1 MSSISTLVVLGVLRS
16 APLRA
21 SLSAT
26 TTHAP
31 EAPLRPPPK
40 FRPHPFA
47 YHEEVT
53 VTIDDLSSLGDGV
66 GRVQLAPDASD
77 ADGDD
82 RGWVVMVPFT
92 LPGETVR
99 ARVFRNHKG
108 HSDADLLEVVG
119 APSAVRTEPRC
130 ALFGVCG
137 GCQYQH
143 VEYAEQLRMKAR
155 HVSEL
160 LARTGGL
167 DGAAVRP
174 TIGSPKELGYRSKLT
189 PQYNVERRDGERPA
203 VGFVQARTRSRMV
216 DVARC
221 EIATDG
227 INAALP
233 AAREKVAESVAA
245 ALAAERRGGK
255 RALGGSVL
263 LRDASEG
270 VVTDHHAWV
279 SEVRAAAPTA
289 SATACHLTTH
299 RSPCTTH
306 RSQVVPLA
314 DGDELRLKFQAGDFF
329 QNNPFALPAL
339 VDYVVAQA
347 SAPLL
352 PRGGETEG
360 DAGEVRARHLIDA
373 YCGSGLFALASAGRF
388 EACAGVETCE
398 SAVRSARAN
407 AKANGIGNCGFVAAS
422 AEEIF
427 GRLPAAFAGREA
439 AVVMDPPRKGAD
451 LSFLRQ
457 LLRFAPRRVVYVS
470 CGADTLARD
479 LRLLVG
485 AGYTLTEVQPF
496 DLFPQTRHIETVAT
510 LDLAVDAPR
519 QIDAPAEGTREPGR
533 RKRKRQERRRRST
546 E

>member
-1 MSSISTLVVLGVLRS
+1 MSSISTLVVALGVLRS

-189 PQYNVERRDGERPA
+189 PQYNVERRDGERPT

-289 SATACHLTTH
+289 SAT
-299 RSPCTTH
+299 RSPLTSPLTLPHPPRRWCRSPTATSFASSSRRATSSRTT
-306 RSQVVPLA
+306 RSPS
-314 DGDELRLKFQAGDFF
+314 
-329 QNNPFALPAL
+329 PP
-339 VDYVVAQA
+339 
-347 SAPLL
+347 SSTTWL
-352 PRGGETEG
+352 PR
-360 DAGEVRARHLIDA
+360 RAR
-373 YCGSGLFALASAGRF
+373 
-388 EACAGVETCE
+388 
-398 SAVRSARAN
+398 RSSRAAARRMAQRRAARARW
-407 AKANGIGNCGFVAAS
+407 CG
-422 AEEIF
+422 
-427 GRLPAAFAGREA
+427 R
-439 AVVMDPPRKGAD
+439 
-451 LSFLRQ
+451 
-457 LLRFAPRRVVYVS
+457 
-470 CGADTLARD
+470 
-479 LRLLVG
+479 
-485 AGYTLTEVQPF
+485 
-496 DLFPQTRHIETVAT
+496 
-510 LDLAVDAPR
+510 
-519 QIDAPAEGTREPGR
+519 GT
-533 RKRKRQERRRRST
+533 
-546 E
+546 

>member
-1 MSSISTLVVLGVLRS
+1 MSSISTLVVALGVLRS

-160 LARTGGL
+160 LASA
-167 DGAAVRP
+167 DQ
-174 TIGSPKELGYRSKLT
+174 SQQS
-189 PQYNVERRDGERPA
+189 
-203 VGFVQARTRSRMV
+203 
-216 DVARC
+216 
-221 EIATDG
+221 
-227 INAALP
+227 
-233 AAREKVAESVAA
+233 
-245 ALAAERRGGK
+245 
-255 RALGGSVL
+255 
-263 LRDASEG
+263 
-270 VVTDHHAWV
+270 
-279 SEVRAAAPTA
+279 SEV
-289 SATACHLTTH
+289 
-299 RSPCTTH
+299 
-306 RSQVVPLA
+306 Q
-314 DGDELRLKFQAGDFF
+314 
-329 QNNPFALPAL
+329 
-339 VDYVVAQA
+339 
-347 SAPLL
+347 
-352 PRGGETEG
+352 
-360 DAGEVRARHLIDA
+360 
-373 YCGSGLFALASAGRF
+373 
-388 EACAGVETCE
+388 
-398 SAVRSARAN
+398 
-407 AKANGIGNCGFVAAS
+407 
-422 AEEIF
+422 
-427 GRLPAAFAGREA
+427 REA
-439 AVVMDPPRKGAD
+439 SDERMLVV
-451 LSFLRQ
+451 LYF
-457 LLRFAPRRVVYVS
+457 
-470 CGADTLARD
+470 
-479 LRLLVG
+479 
-485 AGYTLTEVQPF
+485 E
-496 DLFPQTRHIETVAT
+496 
-510 LDLAVDAPR
+510 
-519 QIDAPAEGTREPGR
+519 
-533 RKRKRQERRRRST
+533 
-546 E
+546 